1 VVGVVVVVIC
11 GEGGLM
17 VVASNVDLWVVGVV
31 VVVV

>member
-1 VVGVVVVVIC
+1 VVGVVVVVIY

-17 VVASNVDLWVVGVV
+17 VASNVDLWVVGVV

>member
-1 VVGVVVVVIC
+1 VVGVVVVVIY

-17 VVASNVDLWVVGVV
+17 VAGNVDLWVVGVV